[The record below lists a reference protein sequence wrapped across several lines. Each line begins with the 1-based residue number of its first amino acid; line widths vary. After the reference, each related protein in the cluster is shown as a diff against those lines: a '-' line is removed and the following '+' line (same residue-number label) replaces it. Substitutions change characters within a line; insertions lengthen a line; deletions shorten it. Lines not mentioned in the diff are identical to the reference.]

1 MFSPAPERPEP
12 AGRRRESGVHL
23 NISVQE
29 RKLSFTQLVPGL
41 ETRQESWLLDLE
53 VSSEL
58 SQNKIKQKY
67 ILQDNARRDEEEEN
81 GGGDD
86 MDEMTMPNPGK
97 WLQG

>member
-53 VSSEL
+53 VSSEFRT
-58 SQNKIKQKY
+58 
-67 ILQDNARRDEEEEN
+67 ILNRKSDVQDNARRDEEEEN

-97 WLQG
+97 

>member
-41 ETRQESWLLDLE
+41 ETRHESWLLDLE
-53 VSSEL
+53 VSSEIR
-58 SQNKIKQKY
+58 QNKIKQKKS
-67 ILQDNARRDEEEEN
+67 ILKDNARRDEEEEN

-97 WLQG
+97 